1 MLYIVTPCS
10 RPENLKL
17 IKPTIPGH
25 ATWVVLFDKTVK
37 GFFYS
42 PADVSIYSM
51 RTESWG
57 HPLRYG
63 SVDAI
68 AEDLCYYNYLK

>member
-1 MLYIVTPCS
+1 MLYIVTPWR
-10 RPENLKL
+10 RPQNLKL
-17 IKPTIPGH
+17 IKPTIPGP

-51 RTESWG
+51 R
-57 HPLRYG
+57 YG

-68 AEDLCYYNYLK
+68 DEDLCYYNYLK